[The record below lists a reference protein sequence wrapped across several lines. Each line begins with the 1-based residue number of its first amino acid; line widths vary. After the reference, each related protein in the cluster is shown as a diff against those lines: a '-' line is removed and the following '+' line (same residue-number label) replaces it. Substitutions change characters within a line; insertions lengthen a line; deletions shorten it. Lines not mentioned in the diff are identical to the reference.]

1 LANPDGTEEE
11 DAIGDLLNPIQRYA
25 GSREQCWSAY
35 SFCRYAFRFLD
46 IVNPIIDESELKAL
60 HEEVE
65 TDQKEWEQDVLAR
78 IRVEEED
85 RMDEDVLFYEV
96 VK

>member
-1 LANPDGTEEE
+1 M
-11 DAIGDLLNPIQRYA
+11 
-25 GSREQCWSAY
+25 
-35 SFCRYAFRFLD
+35 
-46 IVNPIIDESELKAL
+46 NPIIDESELKAL

-96 VK
+96 VKWGIRLCLVVTLSHVPNRLFQISQASAP

>member
-1 LANPDGTEEE
+1 
-11 DAIGDLLNPIQRYA
+11 
-25 GSREQCWSAY
+25 
-35 SFCRYAFRFLD
+35 
-46 IVNPIIDESELKAL
+46 VNPIIDESELKAL

-78 IRVEEED
+78 IRVEED